1 MSQKLKP
8 KKKEYK
14 LKVWSSQSKMSDY
27 LTQYEYDYQDLI
39 NKLNKTDF
47 KQDMEEDQEEVCIFK
62 VIFFSWMN

>member
-14 LKVWSSQSKMSDY
+14 LKVWSSELKMSDY

-47 KQDMEEDQEEVCIFK
+47 KQGVDEDQEEVCIF
-62 VIFFSWMN
+62 